1 MHATAAVLRV
11 AMHKKAA
18 GETMSLTELCAANGV

>member
-1 MHATAAVLRV
+1 MHSAAAVLRV

-18 GETMSLTELCAANGV
+18 GETMSVTEFCSANGV